1 MTIREISMPTSKYNI
16 KCPYAMTPEFVVIHN
31 TANDASALNEIKYM
45 QSNDKEVSFHYAVDD
60 NEAVQGVP
68 LNRNAWH
75 AGDGGNGKGNRKGIA
90 IEICYSK
97 SGGDRFTKAEQNA
110 AELTA
115 TLLTKYGWDISHVKK
130 HQDFSGKYCPHRT
143 LDLGWQR
150 FLDMVSA
157 ELSKTSKASTAT
169 AKTYKDSYELS
180 GITIT
185 RAKDFAIRY
194 LDKDKRRGC
203 AARYINAGF
212 FAVYRAE
219 NSNTMFT
226 LPIGNLACDIT
237 SIPTAAEKY
246 LTKHVYGQHLVYS
259 IADNASA
266 QFKGKQVSTLLVD
279 YQGNAKIERVS
290 AIPSG
295 CQYAISGL
303 PVIINSQPVTWA
315 YVKAE
320 GWDDSTTYNTSRNLI
335 GLRNGDIWI
344 LTAKTTTANYIT
356 SQELW
361 NKLKDEGF
369 TDVIALDGGGSYIRV
384 ENCRRRSTGGSRAI
398 NNIIVF

>member
-1 MTIREISMPTSKYNI
+1 MTIREVQMPRDKYDI
-16 KCPYAMTPEFVVIHN
+16 KCPYLLEQKYIVIHN
-31 TANDASALNEIKYM
+31 TANDASAENEIKYM
-45 QSNDKEVSFHYAVDD
+45 QSNDNEVSFHYAVDD
-60 NEAVQGVP
+60 KEAVQGVP

-75 AGDGGNGKGNRKGIA
+75 AGDGGKGEGNRKGIA

-97 SGGDRFTKAEQNA
+97 SGGDRFIKAEQNA

-115 TLLTKYGWDISHVKK
+115 TLLKKYGWDISHVKK

-143 LDLGWQR
+143 LDMGWDR
-150 FLDMVSA
+150 FLGMVEA
-157 ELSKTSKASTAT
+157 ELNKGKTAAKA
-169 AKTYKDSYELS
+169 YKDSYEAD

-194 LDKDKRRGC
+194 LDNDKRRGRT
-203 AARYINAGF
+203 ARYINAGF

-219 NSNTMFT
+219 RSSATFT
-226 LPIGNLACDIT
+226 LPVANLACDIDE
-237 SIPTAAEKY
+237 IPTASAPFLK
-246 LTKHVYGQHLVYS
+246 KHVYDKHLVYS
-259 IADNASA
+259 VADNASD

-279 YQGNAKIERVS
+279 YQGNAEIKRVS
-290 AIPSG
+290 TVPSAIK
-295 CQYAISGL
+295 YAISGL
-303 PVIINSQPVTWA
+303 PVIVNSQPTTWA

-335 GLRNGDIWI
+335 GMRGGEIWI
-344 LTAKTTTANYIT
+344 LTAKTRTPNYIT
-356 SQELW
+356 SRELW
-361 NKLKDEGF
+361 EKLRDEGF